1 MSSPGQEAASGPA
14 SLAGLRILD
23 LTRVLAG
30 PWSTQILA
38 DLGAE
43 VIKIE
48 RPGVGDETRAAGPP
62 FLKYK
67 SGADSRDSAYYLS
80 ANRGKK
86 SVAVNIATADG
97 QKLIRDLAAASD
109 VFIENYMVGKLA
121 EYGLDYESLRAI
133 NPRLVYCSITG
144 FGHTGRYSERPGYDF
159 IFQAMGGMMSIT
171 GEPDGAPQKV
181 GVAVSD
187 LMTGMYATVSILAAL
202 RHRDNTG
209 RGQHID
215 LALLDVQIAALAN
228 MNMNYLISG
237 RVPKRM
243 GNAHANL
250 VPYQVFACAD
260 GDVVVAAGNDNL
272 FRGLC
277 RGLGV
282 PELSE
287 DERFRSNP
295 LRVRNRTELIPILE
309 KLFAEKPVAEW
320 MTRLH
325 AEAVPVGPIND
336 LAQVFADPHVQDREM
351 KVTVEHPVAGPTPL
365 VANPIRF
372 SEAKIEYNAP
382 PPLLAQ
388 HTDDIL
394 GRLLGL
400 SDSDLAA
407 LERAGAIQRS
417 AKA

>member
-1 MSSPGQEAASGPA
+1 MA
-14 SLAGLRILD
+14 
-23 LTRVLAG
+23 
-30 PWSTQILA
+30 
-38 DLGAE
+38 
-43 VIKIE
+43 
-48 RPGVGDETRAAGPP
+48 
-62 FLKYK
+62 
-67 SGADSRDSAYYLS
+67 
-80 ANRGKK
+80 
-86 SVAVNIATADG
+86 
-97 QKLIRDLAAASD
+97 
-109 VFIENYMVGKLA
+109 GKLA

-144 FGHTGRYSERPGYDF
+144 FGHSGRYSERPGYDF
-159 IFQAMGGMMSIT
+159 VFQAMGGMMSIT

-202 RHRDNTG
+202 RHRDSTG

-260 GDVVVAAGNDNL
+260 GHVVVAAGNDNL

-282 PELSE
+282 PELSQ
-287 DERFRSNP
+287 DDRFRSNP
-295 LRVRNRTELIPILE
+295 ARVRNRTELIPILE
-309 KLFAEKPVAEW
+309 KLFADKPVAEW

-372 SEAKIEYNAP
+372 SETKIEYNAP

-394 GRLLGL
+394 ERLLGL
-400 SDSDLAA
+400 SDGDLAE